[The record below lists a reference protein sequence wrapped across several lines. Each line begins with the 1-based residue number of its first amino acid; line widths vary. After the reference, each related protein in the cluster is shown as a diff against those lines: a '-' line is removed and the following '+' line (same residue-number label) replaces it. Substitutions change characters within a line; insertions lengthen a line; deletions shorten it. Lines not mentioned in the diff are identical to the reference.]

1 MAFKNYNNNTN
12 TPTTTTYSP
21 ISFSNGDSKVEGTR
35 LSISYFN
42 KLMKISIAKKTSG
55 GGNNDYATFD
65 NDNAVTV
72 YVSYSKAKILL
83 DLLRTRFTYDDVHNV
98 CVELKNGLLK
108 VSDGVEFGSTMP
120 CISISSADANGN
132 VTETIYQC
140 KDNFYTGAYNY
151 NNGKYSS
158 ESFDLFELD
167 TFEMVLEEYYRASSY
182 AIAATVMEANMYK
195 REGQY
200 NLIRAIADKVGAS
213 TQGGGNSGGYNSKTF
228 LAGNGNSGNGGGMNG
243 VAAEYE
249 ASSFD
254 DIASSM
260 NLPE

>member
-1 MAFKNYNNNTN
+1 
-12 TPTTTTYSP
+12 
-21 ISFSNGDSKVEGTR
+21 
-35 LSISYFN
+35 
-42 KLMKISIAKKTSG
+42 
-55 GGNNDYATFD
+55 
-65 NDNAVTV
+65 
-72 YVSYSKAKILL
+72 
-83 DLLRTRFTYDDVHNV
+83 
-98 CVELKNGLLK
+98 
-108 VSDGVEFGSTMP
+108 MP